1 MKITEW
7 LGWNNEASPY
17 LLRRGELRRLVNLQ
31 PVRRGLLTTRA
42 GMVKV
47 YGEQD
52 GEPILGLYR
61 KITPF
66 GTSDILLLF
75 QRAWRLSQDIDTGDT
90 EIFRVSRLTSDPF
103 QSQVI
108 DEQLI
113 SPNGLTNITNMS
125 VSEDR
130 HGRMFIFYGHGAKP
144 VMYRPTLAGSLG
156 VEVGIESPLV
166 QPLITPDGEGYFIEG
181 VDVLDGG
188 GSYWGPPTITA
199 SGGDP
204 EREAVL
210 KGVVKGG
217 NLISVD
223 IIDGG
228 ANFQTYPK
236 IIVGQD
242 KIGSGFRGV
251 GVLETDPGIQG
262 FIESIGGVI
271 NPAHAP
277 LIGET
282 FGLNNQLNNNKILYL
297 SSPHVL
303 NAQAAAPNP
312 VPASY
317 RTMVVNSVAGVK
329 VGDIVTVRGATT
341 PAPFND
347 PKSLVRVTAISS
359 TTTSAGVST
368 HSVTLSKEWLPTAG
382 ISYAVQFRRDWYMDT
397 SDAVYDP
404 TLKRFA
410 ASFPLATRSGV
421 GTGAESTITFSPK
434 ADGYSLGPVTYPD
447 FTTPAGG
454 PSATPFAFK
463 ETQWDNFNAYTSDYW
478 KGESKP
484 PDEKAPDKQLR
495 EYVGLQASGKQ
506 FVYGYT
512 GPTNSENGKRGD
524 VYWPDYSE
532 ISVWVCTGR
541 HGSSTMSNWKRV
553 DAKVYDN
560 DTQPYAL
567 VTLEPALK
575 GVGEPP
581 SSRQGLKKQPQQNN
595 PGFSSNKQNGKQPN
609 IPYKRSDSAVAP
621 VVKILLRKCPDA
633 WVTNYASAGGNYNLP
648 NWLKNKQTAPITQ
661 SPPLDSYFNSK
672 IAWWHSS
679 GLTPRPVVDFR
690 RSDGTAGVDWGTIE
704 VMNGG
709 SGWEKDTLFAI
720 RLYQANPFD
729 TVEDTNYKKRPA
741 TISTTGKRINRNRAH
756 KAFFSDSRYR
766 EFVFRAN
773 VADNSQAAGPPAE
786 IAGAPTVDVSGQD
799 YRAGDVGSVILL
811 KRSTAAD
818 FETKYRSFS
827 GVITASGE
835 GTEFTY
841 STQTIP
847 GTPTYTR
854 PAGSNVVTV
863 TTAAAHGLSV
873 GDRVRLDF
881 TSGAAQDGDYNI
893 ATVPT
898 ATTFTVIHQF
908 SGAAGGNVAV
918 TGLSFW
924 PRQIAGATVERV
936 AGDSIAASTPYEVS
950 SRSIL
955 KCKTSNVLLDFSQ
968 VLSVAAPSN
977 QALYLDKMCYP
988 NAAITASVGCTVANT
1003 NQTVSGQART
1013 LLTGVPLT
1021 VSSVSVE
1028 SLLVKGQKIWLAN
1041 SLFTPRLAE
1050 ILEVIKTENPLGGP
1064 SATVSLWVAA
1074 TASNSGQTTFRFAY
1088 DFEVYSGA
1096 MQSQI
1101 VDWTATQV
1109 TPGDNTQKVTGVRI
1123 LNSGK
1128 NYYTPPVIEFRGG
1141 GLGYGLDV
1149 KAEVA
1154 DGKVTALSVVDP
1166 GRDWTAPPELYTEDG
1181 PAVAVPVMRPA
1192 LRGKYRC
1199 AYRFVDRSET
1209 VVSSVTITGVEGD
1222 DAVKVTVSS
1231 ASGIRPDMILDSA
1244 RVPLSTRVV
1253 GVSGNQLVL
1262 SAAATGVGLLSRV
1275 VVESG
1280 GSGYAQGETVTV
1292 SLPTTAPTGWV
1303 GDWPTPTATFSAVLE
1318 SAGDGT
1324 YQVRSGSVSSA
1335 GANLYPTGQVP
1346 LVFSAPAAG
1355 GAAATGYACISAFDA
1370 TSSYDKSAVV
1380 RDMEKPVSYSNFSP
1394 IVDVDAGPN
1403 DEREHC
1409 SKLRWE
1415 LPGVTPP
1422 GRADMVE
1429 FYRTSADQSLVF
1441 YRLDIYGVPTEDGV
1455 QIIGDDT
1462 LTDEQL
1468 FDPDRANYAAVPVV
1482 LPNGALNAYRFG
1494 QPRTDM
1500 SACVAFQDRLWY
1512 GVSTSGDASN
1522 TIFYSEYDEFES
1534 CPDANEL
1541 PIQNNYRT
1549 TDSLTA
1555 LAPFGSMLLAM
1566 QTSHTYSI
1574 TYNNDPGIDAS
1585 IQMMSHR
1592 GCLNQ
1597 RCWDIY
1603 ENVLYAADESGVYSM
1618 TRAGEVTALS
1628 LPIRDYFDKELLDF
1642 ANRQSFHLK
1651 VCERTKVLRFFCSL
1665 AEDPTETP
1673 SHAFCFHIEQK
1684 TWWSETYPN
1693 SICSAV
1699 SARPDVSRVSTT
1711 VYGGVD
1717 GNVYELV
1724 GDSDCAY
1731 RTIVNTT
1738 ITSGGAGYIEAPK
1751 ITASGGSG
1759 ATFQGIVSEGRL
1771 VDILVLSGGW
1781 GYFQA
1786 ERMLAESGSIL
1797 VTQAGEKI
1805 AAGAEVPVTLTIEPP
1820 PFAGPSL
1827 LTQEGAPLMTEAG
1840 GRLREGDDNPATAVA
1855 NVSLPIDVVATGSFV
1870 TSNDQTSVCVVTLS
1884 QAQPSVVPGMEVSSP
1899 YLPQGC
1905 VVRSVNGTQVVVE
1918 FKDGSNVQALQT
1930 IAAGSIRFYSPFRT
1944 NIPYLLSTGNM
1955 ELANESNVPR
1965 GGGVLLDRSVT
1976 LLYSPTESDKTLEL
1990 LEYYNDSETPRAN
2003 VHRRNRGGPGGF
2015 DHQQDS
2021 ASTVLNVS
2029 RWASHLAA
2037 STGIAKATFAGR
2049 SNEDSTG
2056 TDRHV
2061 RVDLYGRPTP
2071 ANGNVGEPEPQKLVL
2086 HSLTVEGVIENAQ

>member
-17 LLRRGELRRLVNLQ
+17 LLRRGELRRLMNLQ
-31 PVRRGLLTTRA
+31 PVRRGLLTTRP
-42 GMVKV
+42 GMQKV

-66 GTSDILLLF
+66 GSSDVLLLF
-75 QRAWRLSQDIDTGDT
+75 QRAMRLSQDTDTDDT
-90 EIFRVSRLTSDPF
+90 PVYRVTRLTSDPF

-113 SPNGLTNITNMS
+113 SPNGLTSITNMS

-130 HGRMFIFYGHGAKP
+130 HGRLFIFYGHGAKP
-144 VMYRPTLAGSLG
+144 IMYRPALVGRLG
-156 VEVGIESPLV
+156 VEAGIAAPLI
-166 QPLITPDGEGYFIEG
+166 QPVITPDGEGFFIEG
-181 VDVLDGG
+181 IDVLDGG
-188 GSYWGPPTITA
+188 GSYWGPPTITVT
-199 SGGDP
+199 GGDP
-204 EREAVL
+204 ERNARL

-217 NLISVD
+217 NLVTVD
-223 IIDGG
+223 VVDGG
-228 ANFQTYPK
+228 ANFKTYPN
-236 IIVGQD
+236 IVVGSD
-242 KIGSGFRGV
+242 KTGSGFRGV
-251 GVLETDPGIQG
+251 GVLEADPGTQG
-262 FIESIGGVI
+262 FIESIGGNI
-271 NPAHAP
+271 SLAHAP
-277 LIGET
+277 VAGET
-282 FGLNNQLNNNKILYL
+282 FGLNNQLNNNRILYL

-303 NAQAAAPNP
+303 NAIATAPNP
-312 VPASY
+312 VPPNY
-317 RTMVVNSVAGVK
+317 RTMVLNSVVGIK
-329 VGDIVTVRGATT
+329 VGDIVTARGATT
-341 PAPFND
+341 PPPFNE
-347 PKSLVRVTAISS
+347 PKNLVRVTAISS
-359 TTTSAGVST
+359 TTTTGGVST
-368 HSVTLSKEWLPTAG
+368 HSVTLSKEWVPGAG
-382 ISYAVQFRRDWYMDT
+382 LTYPVQFRRDWFMET
-397 SDAVYDP
+397 TPAVYDP
-404 TLKRFA
+404 TLKRFT

-421 GTGAESTITFSPK
+421 GTNAEATITFSPK
-434 ADGYSLGPVTYPD
+434 ADGYGLGPVTYPN
-447 FTTPAGG
+447 FTTPGGG
-454 PSATPFAFK
+454 PTPTPFAYK
-463 ETQWDNFNAYTSDYW
+463 EVQWDNYAAYTTDYW

-506 FVYGYT
+506 FIYGYT

-532 ISVWVCTGR
+532 LSVWVCVGR
-541 HGSSTMSNWKRV
+541 HSDTIANWKRV

-560 DTQPYAL
+560 NTQPYAL
-567 VTLEPALK
+567 ITLEPALK

-581 SSRQGLKKQPQQNN
+581 SSRQGLKKQPRQNN

-609 IPYKRSDSAVAP
+609 IPYQRAENYRPP
-621 VVKILLRKCPDA
+621 VIKVLLRKCPDS
-633 WVTNYASAGGNYNLP
+633 WVTSYPSAGGNYNLP
-648 NWLKNKQTAPITQ
+648 NWLKNKQDDPIDQ
-661 SPPLDSYFNSK
+661 NPPLDDYFNSK
-672 IAWWHSS
+672 IRWWHS
-679 GLTPRPVVDFR
+679 GDLTPRPIVDFR
-690 RSDGTAGVDWGTIE
+690 RSDGTAGIDWGTVE
-704 VMNGG
+704 VVDAGT
-709 SGWEKDTLFAI
+709 GWEKDTLFAV
-720 RLYQANPFD
+720 RLYQANPYD
-729 TVEDTNYKKRPA
+729 TIEDYNYTKRPA
-741 TISTTGKRINRNRAH
+741 ALSSTGRRINRNRAH
-756 KAFFSDSRYR
+756 RAFFSDSRYR

-773 VADNSQAAGPPAE
+773 VADNNQTPGPPAE
-786 IAGAPTVDVSGQD
+786 IAG
-799 YRAGDVGSVILL
+799 GDVGSVMLL

-818 FETKYRSFS
+818 FETKYRSFV
-827 GVITASGE
+827 GVIAATGE
-835 GTEFTY
+835 ATEFTF
-841 STQTIP
+841 STQSIP

-854 PAGSNVVTV
+854 PAGSNIVTV

-881 TSGAAQDGDYNI
+881 TSGTAQDGDYNI
-893 ATVPT
+893 ASVPT
-898 ATTFTVIHQF
+898 ATTFTIAHQF

-924 PRQIAGATVERV
+924 PRQISGATIERV
-936 AGDSIAASTPYEVS
+936 SGDHVALATPYEVKA
-950 SRSIL
+950 RSIV
-955 KCKTSNVLLDFSQ
+955 KCKTSGVLLDFSQ
-968 VLSVAAPSN
+968 VLSVGVPGN

-988 NAAITASVGCTVANT
+988 KVGVSASVGCTVANT
-1003 NQTVSGQART
+1003 NQTVAGLQRT

-1021 VSSVSVE
+1021 VGTESVE
-1028 SLLVKGQKIWLAN
+1028 ALLVVGQKIWLADALI
-1041 SLFTPRLAE
+1041 SPRPTE
-1050 ILEVIKTENPLGGP
+1050 IVEVVKTEGQV
-1064 SATVSLWVAA
+1064 TVSLWVAG
-1074 TASNSGQTTFRFAY
+1074 TASGSGQTTLRFAY

-1101 VDWTATQV
+1101 VDWTATQIV
-1109 TPGDNTQKVTGVRI
+1109 PGDNTQKVTSIRI

-1128 NYYTPPVIEFRGG
+1128 NYYSAPSIEFRGG

-1149 KAEVA
+1149 KAEVS
-1154 DGKVTALSVVDP
+1154 DGKVTALSVIDP
-1166 GRDWTAPPELYTEDG
+1166 GRDWTAPPELFTADG

-1192 LRGKYRC
+1192 MRGKYRC
-1199 AYRFVDRSET
+1199 AYRVVDRAET
-1209 VVSSVTITGVEGD
+1209 VVSTVTITGVEGD
-1222 DAVKVTVSS
+1222 DAVKVTVNS
-1231 ASGIRPDMILDSA
+1231 ATGIKPEMILDSA
-1244 RVPLSTRVV
+1244 RVPLSTSVV
-1253 GVSGNQLVL
+1253 SVSGNQLVL
-1262 SAAATGVGLLSRV
+1262 SAAATGVGPLARV
-1275 VVESG
+1275 VIESG
-1280 GSGYAQGETVTV
+1280 GSGYAQGETVSV

-1318 SAGDGT
+1318 SDGNGG
-1324 YQVRSGSVSSA
+1324 YQVRSGTVTSA
-1335 GANLYPTGQVP
+1335 GASMYPTGEVP

-1355 GAAATGYACISAFDA
+1355 GTPATGYACISAFNSS
-1370 TSSYDKSAVV
+1370 SSYDKSALV
-1380 RDMEKPVSYSNFSP
+1380 RDLTKPTTYSDFSP

-1409 SKLRWE
+1409 SELKWT
-1415 LPGVTPP
+1415 LPGVKPP
-1422 GRADMVE
+1422 SRADMVE

-1455 QIIGDDT
+1455 EIVGEDT
-1462 LTDEQL
+1462 LTDAQL

-1512 GVSTSGDASN
+1512 GVSTSGDAAN

-1574 TYNNDPGIDAS
+1574 AYNSDPGIDAS

-1597 RCWDIY
+1597 RCWDVY
-1603 ENVLYAADESGVYSM
+1603 ENVLYAADESGIYSM

-1628 LPIRDYFDKELLDF
+1628 TPIRDYFDLELLNF
-1642 ANRQSFHLK
+1642 AARESFHLK

-1665 AEDPTETP
+1665 KSDPTDNP

-1693 SICSAV
+1693 SLCSAV
-1699 SARPDVSRVSTT
+1699 SARPDTRRVSTT
-1711 VYGGVD
+1711 VYGAVD
-1717 GNVYELV
+1717 GNLYELI

-1731 RTIVNTT
+1731 RTIINTT
-1738 ITSGGAGYIEAPK
+1738 ITSGGAGYVEAPK
-1751 ITASGGSG
+1751 ITASNGYG

-1771 VDILVLSGGW
+1771 VDILVLTGGW

-1786 ERMLAESGSIL
+1786 ERMLAENGNTV
-1797 VTQAGEKI
+1797 VTEGGVKI
-1805 AAGAEVPVTLTIEPP
+1805 AAGAEVPITLTIDPP

-1827 LTQEGAPLMTEAG
+1827 LTQSGMPLMTEGG
-1840 GRLREGDDNPATAVA
+1840 GRLREGDDNPATATA
-1855 NVSLPIDVVATGSFV
+1855 SVSLPVDIV
-1870 TSNDQTSVCVVTLS
+1870 TTAAFTTSSDPTSVGVVTLS
-1884 QAQPSVVPGMEVSSP
+1884 QANDKIVPGMEISSP

-1905 VVRSVNGTQVVVE
+1905 VVRSVNGTQLA
-1918 FKDGSNVQALQT
+1918 FQFRDGTNAQALQT
-1930 IAAGSIRFYSPFRT
+1930 VPAGSIRFYTPFRT

-1955 ELANESNVPR
+1955 EVANEANAPR
-1965 GGGVLLDRSVT
+1965 GGGNLLDRSVT
-1976 LLYSPTESDKTLEL
+1976 LLYSPTESDKELEL

-2015 DHQQDS
+2015 EHKQDS
-2021 ASTVLNVS
+2021 ASTVLNAS

-2037 STGIAKATFAGR
+2037 STGVAKATFAGR

-2061 RVDLYGRPTP
+2061 RVDLYGRPSP
-2071 ANGNVGEPEPQKLVL
+2071 ANGNIGEPEPQKLVL
-2086 HSLTVEGVIENAQ
+2086 HSLVIEGIVENAQ